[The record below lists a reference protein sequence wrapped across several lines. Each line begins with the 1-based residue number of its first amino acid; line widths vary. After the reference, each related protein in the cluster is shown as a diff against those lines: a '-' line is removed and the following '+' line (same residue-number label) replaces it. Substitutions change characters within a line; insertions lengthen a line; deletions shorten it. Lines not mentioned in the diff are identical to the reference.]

1 MLAYV
6 WVCDD
11 VTHVWVAPL
20 RVDSYCHTRL
30 QFHDTFR
37 YRWYARDRTH
47 PVMTDR
53 YQDLAHNPIGKFLVK
68 NLGLPNPPYLERY
81 EGGPLVTGTVLT
93 GAATQTPIAKAVTA
107 ALKASRIEATGVRAD
122 SKKYKGLVFDASSID
137 STQGLV
143 SLQEFFSPVLRQ
155 LEACGRVVVIG
166 ALPDEAES
174 EGAAI
179 AQRALEGFSRSLAK
193 EVGNGSSV
201 NLVYVAKGS
210 EAAIGSTLEFL
221 LSPKSAYVSGQV
233 IRIGL
238 TDLKDANAVADP
250 SKPLEGKVALVT
262 GASRG
267 LGAADIRALHR
278 DGATVVGLDVPP
290 MEAELKALMD
300 ELGGGAITLDITAD
314 DAPKEIA
321 AYFKQH
327 HGGVDIIVH
336 NAGITR
342 DKRLRNMKPENFA
355 LVVDISVGAPQRIT
369 DELLDQGL
377 IREGGRII
385 GISSIAGI
393 AGNNGQTNYGSAKAA
408 VIGWITTLSK
418 RVAKDGITANAIAPG
433 FIETDMVKTIPLGIR
448 EAGRRMNSMSQGGQP
463 IDVAEAI
470 AWYANPGSSAVSGN
484 IVRVCGQSLLGA

>member
-1 MLAYV
+1 
-6 WVCDD
+6 
-11 VTHVWVAPL
+11 
-20 RVDSYCHTRL
+20 
-30 QFHDTFR
+30 
-37 YRWYARDRTH
+37 
-47 PVMTDR
+47 MTDR

-81 EGGPLVTGTVLT
+81 EGGPLVKGTVLT
-93 GAATQTPIAKAVTA
+93 GAATQTPVAKAVTA
-107 ALKASRIEATGVRAD
+107 ALKASRIEATGVHAD
-122 SKKYKGLVFDASSID
+122 SKRYKGLVFDASSID

-155 LEACGRVVVIG
+155 LEACGRIVVIG
-166 ALPDEAES
+166 ALPEEAGS

-179 AQRALEGFSRSLAK
+179 AQRALEGFTRSLAK
-193 EVGNGSSV
+193 EVGGGSSV

-210 EAAIGSTLEFL
+210 ESAIGSTLEFL

-238 TDLKDANAVADP
+238 TDLKDADPIPDSRGADLA
-250 SKPLEGKVALVT
+250 KPLAGKVALVT

-267 LGAADIRALHR
+267 LGAAEIRTLHR
-278 DGATVVGLDVPP
+278 DGATVIGLDVPQL
-290 MEAELKALMD
+290 EADLKALTD

-314 DAPKEIA
+314 DAPQEIA
-321 AYFKQH
+321 EYVKKN
-327 HGGVDIIVH
+327 HGGLDIIVH

-355 LVVDISVGAPQRIT
+355 LVVDISVGAPQRVT
-369 DELLDQGL
+369 DELLEQGL
-377 IREGGRII
+377 IRSGGRVV

-393 AGNNGQTNYGSAKAA
+393 AGNNGQTNYGSAKAG
-408 VIGWITTLSK
+408 VIGWITALSK

-470 AWYANPGSSAVSGN
+470 AWYASPGSSAVSGN
-484 IVRVCGQSLLGA
+484 VVRVCGQSLLGA

>member
-1 MLAYV
+1 
-6 WVCDD
+6 
-11 VTHVWVAPL
+11 
-20 RVDSYCHTRL
+20 
-30 QFHDTFR
+30 
-37 YRWYARDRTH
+37 
-47 PVMTDR
+47 MTDR

-81 EGGPLVTGTVLT
+81 EGGPLVKGTVLT
-93 GAATQTPIAKAVTA
+93 GAAVKGPVTNAVTA
-107 ALKASRIEATGVRAD
+107 ALKASKIEATGVRAD
-122 SKKYKGLVFDASSID
+122 SKKYKGLVFDATGID
-137 STQGLV
+137 SAAGLV
-143 SLQEFFSPVLRQ
+143 ALQEFFTPVLRQ
-155 LEACGRVVVIG
+155 LQPCGRVVVIG
-166 ALPDEAES
+166 GLPEEAET

-179 AQRALEGFSRSLAK
+179 AQRALEGFTRSLAK
-193 EVGNGSSV
+193 EVDGGSSA
-201 NLVYVAKGS
+201 NLVYVARGS
-210 EAAIGSTLEFL
+210 EGALGSTLDFL

-238 TDLKDANAVADP
+238 TDLKESETAADP
-250 SKPLEGKVALVT
+250 AKPLAGKVALVT

-267 LGAADIRALHR
+267 LGEAEIRALHR

-290 MEAELKALMD
+290 LAADLEALTN

-314 DAPKEIA
+314 DAPQEIA
-321 AYFKQH
+321 AYLKKN
-327 HGGVDIIVH
+327 HGGVDIVVH

-342 DKRLRNMKPENFA
+342 DKRLRNMKAENYS

-377 IREGGRII
+377 IRPGGRVI

-393 AGNNGQTNYGSAKAA
+393 AGNNGQTNYGSAKAG
-408 VIGWITTLSK
+408 VIGWIQSLSQ

-433 FIETDMVKTIPLGIR
+433 FIETEMVKTIPLGIR

-484 IVRVCGQSLLGA
+484 VVRVCGQSLLGA